1 MKYILLITALTFSLA
16 AQDKLQTPPG
26 QGENRR
32 KPSEASKE
40 IREQMLKKYDI
51 NKDGKIDKEERSKI
65 SPEDRKKMGPPRK
78 KQPRTGG
85 PDPIPEHLKKN

>member
-1 MKYILLITALTFSLA
+1 MKYLLASLALALTLN
-16 AQDKLQTPPG
+16 AQDKPEHPPG
-26 QGENRR
+26 QGGNHRR
-32 KPSEASKE
+32 PPEVSKE
-40 IREQMLKKYDI
+40 IREEMLKKYDL
-51 NKDGKIDKEERSKI
+51 NKDGKLDKEERSKI